1 MRYFLAAFALV
12 IVAVVSIAGF
22 RGGLARRPPIEVFSD
37 MDRQPKVRPQTRN
50 DFFADKAG
58 SRPLIAGTIARATP
72 LKVGDAN
79 VYAFEDHAVNTGQ
92 LPSAP
97 GTTNFIELNP
107 LPVTAEFMARGQQ
120 RYQITCLPCHGP
132 QGDGKGITTKYG
144 MVVIGNLHD
153 PRIARMPDGE
163 LFNTISHGK
172 NLMQGYAASIAIPD
186 RWAIIAY
193 VRALQ
198 LSHLASVEEVPAEH
212 RAALPK

>member
-22 RGGLARRPPIEVFSD
+22 RGGLSRRPPIEIFSD
-37 MDRQPKVRPQTRN
+37 MDRQPKIRPQTRN

-58 SRPLIAGTIARATP
+58 SRSLIEGTIARATP

-79 VYAFEDHAVNTGQ
+79 VYAFEEHAVNTGKV
-92 LPSAP
+92 P
-97 GTTNFIELNP
+97 GTTNFVELNP
-107 LPVTAEFMARGQQ
+107 LPVTAQFMARGQE
-120 RYQITCLPCHGP
+120 RYQITCLPCHGT

-153 PRIARMPDGE
+153 PRIVRMGDGE
-163 LFNTISHGK
+163 LFNTVSHGK
-172 NLMQGYAASIAIPD
+172 NLMQGYAANISVPD

-193 VRALQ
+193 LRALQ
-198 LSHLASVEEVPAEH
+198 LSHLASAEEIPAEQ
-212 RAALPK
+212 RAALTK

>member
-1 MRYFLAAFALV
+1 MRYFFALFALV
-12 IVAVVSIAGF
+12 VVAVVSIAGF
-22 RGGLARRPPIEVFSD
+22 RGGFSRRPPIEIFSD

-50 DFFADKAG
+50 DFFADQSG
-58 SRPLIAGTIARATP
+58 SRPPIEGTIARTTP
-72 LKVGDAN
+72 LKVGAAS
-79 VYAFEDHAVNTGQ
+79 VYAFEEHAVNTG
-92 LPSAP
+92 LVP
-97 GTTNFIELNP
+97 GTTNFVELNP
-107 LPVTAEFMARGQQ
+107 LPITTELMARGQE
-120 RYQITCLPCHGP
+120 RYQISCLPCHGP

-172 NLMQGYAASIAIPD
+172 NLMQGYAANIAIPD

-198 LSHLASVEEVPAEH
+198 LSHLASLEEVPAEH
-212 RAALPK
+212 RAALPQ